1 MSRPRPDASVIQWIA
16 DRVAR
21 VLARGGQEGSFTVRP
36 GVSVIV
42 TWQGARRD
50 RVGAERALIAG
61 VMDTLSPYEA
71 ESMPGLG
78 VVVSKRA
85 PRALDHEQC
94 VHNGEPDE
102 STVREC
108 ELYEGLDSAAE

>member
-1 MSRPRPDASVIQWIA
+1 MLREIQAIA
-16 DRVAR
+16 DLVAR
-21 VLARGGQEGSFTVRP
+21 QLARGGQEGSFTVRP

-50 RVGAERALIAG
+50 RVDAERALIAG

-71 ESMPGLG
+71 ESMVGLG
-78 VVVSKRA
+78 VVVSERA
-85 PRALDHEQC
+85 ARGLDHEQTTLSA
-94 VHNGEPDE
+94 EPDE

-108 ELYEGLDSAAE
+108 ELYEFIDEAAE